1 MLVPKSRIE
10 NINPFYPVQNK
21 MPSLRIK
28 QVVQLLQHQ
37 SIPVIWEQALK
48 CPCINIQTGQPKPN
62 CPICHGQGWL
72 YLHPRSLDIAIQ
84 GDHKNFNLS
93 TSGADEMGTSLATPQ
108 ITINGIEQ
116 GIKPGDRLTVPGWTT
131 NESYTFNINQSRL
144 ENGIFLPYDV
154 QSINEAYTI
163 QHNQLQ
169 PLNLDKDLILKH
181 NFVQIANPDLID
193 NTITLSLEIVKR
205 FYVISLSKE
214 LRYQRYTRLADK
226 QWATGN
232 GRGGE
237 ATDSQSSAQNNAQSS
252 SDSSQSVS
260 SSSSVSYT
268 RNGQKLTESITS
280 QSNTNPI
287 DSVDDGN
294 GDDNSESGD
303 KLQDFPQVVHR
314 DGNKIVVGKDQIYRM
329 PPLLVIRREN
339 LYFSNINLVSHETD
353 NHAMIHDPR
362 ITEFNN
368 FVGNG
373 DNDGNNS

>member
-1 MLVPKSRIE
+1 MPRKVE
-10 NINPFYPVQNK
+10 NINPLYPTQNK

-28 QVVQLLQHQ
+28 QIVQLIQQQ
-37 SIPVIWEQALK
+37 SIPVVWEQALK
-48 CPCINIQTGQPKPN
+48 CPCVDIQTGQPKPN

-72 YLHPRSLDIAIQ
+72 YLHPRSLDMAIQ

-108 ITINGIEQ
+108 ITVNGIEQ

-144 ENGIFLPYDV
+144 ENGIFLPYNV

-163 QHNQLQ
+163 RNNKLK
-169 PLNLDKDLILKH
+169 PLDLNKDLILKD
-181 NFVQIANPDLID
+181 NFVQIANPDLIN

-214 LRYQRYTRLADK
+214 LRYQHYARLADK

-232 GRGGE
+232 GMGGE
-237 ATDSQSSAQNNAQSS
+237 AADTQDSDNSSKNGTGAISS
-252 SDSSQSVS
+252 ST
-260 SSSSVSYT
+260 SVSYT
-268 RNGQKLTESITS
+268 RNGQKLSEATYSQSITTP
-280 QSNTNPI
+280 NNI
-287 DSVDDGN
+287 DDGN
-294 GDDNSESGD
+294 GTDDTANGD

-314 DGNKIVVGKDQIYRM
+314 DGNKIVIGKNQIYRL
-329 PPLLVIRREN
+329 PPLLIIRREN

-362 ITEFNN
+362 VTEFNS
-368 FVGNG
+368 FIGNS
-373 DNDGNNS
+373 DNDGDNS